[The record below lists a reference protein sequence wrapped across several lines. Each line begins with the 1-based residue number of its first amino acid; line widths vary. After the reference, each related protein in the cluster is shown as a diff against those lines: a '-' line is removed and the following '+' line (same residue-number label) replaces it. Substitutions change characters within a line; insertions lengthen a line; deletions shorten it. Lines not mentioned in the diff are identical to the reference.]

1 MFAGDT
7 VMKRRGGLEVV
18 CKPRSEAAFRAE
30 MQGALRSNATRPA
43 EPPVSAVAAAA
54 PTDLAW
60 LEARLRQHA
69 SGRFDHRIRVEG
81 PGETPLRIEID
92 LETQT
97 AAVVEDW
104 RLPAPYHH
112 FRLEADPMLR
122 WLGRTMTL
130 EGVIGTRRFRI
141 ERVPERYDPAILAVI
156 NGAL

>member
-1 MFAGDT
+1 M
-7 VMKRRGGLEVV
+7 
-18 CKPRSEAAFRAE
+18 
-30 MQGALRSNATRPA
+30 TR
-43 EPPVSAVAAAA
+43 
-54 PTDLAW
+54 
-60 LEARLRQHA
+60 
-69 SGRFDHRIRVEG
+69 
-81 PGETPLRIEID
+81 LRIEID
-92 LETQT
+92 LGTQT
-97 AAVVEDW
+97 AALVDDW